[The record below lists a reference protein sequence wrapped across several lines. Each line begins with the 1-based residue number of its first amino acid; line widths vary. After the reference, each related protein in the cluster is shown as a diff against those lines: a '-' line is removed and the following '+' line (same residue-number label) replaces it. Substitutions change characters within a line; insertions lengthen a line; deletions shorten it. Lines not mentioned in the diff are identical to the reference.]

1 MQDKQ
6 TKLIIC
12 IILNILLI
20 PLKTLSHLF
29 HLLLFLILL
38 LLAVI
43 NYIGEKCIILLNK
56 FNNRINK
63 SETAIKQLGENDS

>member
-20 PLKTLSHLF
+20 PFKTLSHLF

-63 SETAIKQLGENDS
+63 SETAIKQLGENN